1 MSELSSTAAPP
12 PGPGGASTTV
22 APSPGAS
29 GDSHP
34 RHREPPRPG
43 VDPAAPAAAQPPA
56 PAISFAGSLAGL
68 VEGGRIDALVAG
80 DDGAGH
86 PVIRTATATFIAA
99 IAEPL
104 PPRSALTLEIVSVD
118 TIVRAVVTARNGEAL
133 HPPPDIELTLI
144 EVAGPAGAA
153 VAPGPLAAGAEVAAV
168 VLDQA
173 QLPATATAATPP
185 AAALEPGTTLVLR
198 VLGIAPPGAPQAAP
212 PPGPTYAAL
221 LTPPVLAQA
230 AVAPTPQASQPT
242 PSVPAADSGTTGPR
256 LPATPATASG
266 DPPPQPAAVAK
277 PDAAAPAAT
286 TLSTAMTPSTA
297 TPAAA
302 TATPVAATGVPGQI
316 VDVGTDGRVLIQS
329 GLGLLAVDVL
339 GGVERGTTVS
349 LEIVARTSPR
359 PSPTAAIAAP
369 PASIA
374 GGAFAGLIAPWESL
388 KPVIDAIGA
397 AAVPANAPAVANL
410 AAGQGARFAAQVLF
424 MVAALRGGDIRG
436 WLGAEAVRG
445 LERSGRANLI
455 ARLDEESIQLARF
468 LDEPTVGEW
477 RALAIPFLFDG
488 KVEQIRMFMRNRS
501 RRDGEDAEPED
512 VRFVVDLDLSTLGA
526 MQLDGLVHGKRLDLI
541 LRSQTELPASMKRDI
556 ARLFDE
562 ALGTSGMEGSV
573 IVEVSQA
580 FPVSPLDEL
589 RRGAAASGEIV
600 A

>member
-1 MSELSSTAAPP
+1 M
-12 PGPGGASTTV
+12 
-22 APSPGAS
+22 
-29 GDSHP
+29 
-34 RHREPPRPG
+34 
-43 VDPAAPAAAQPPA
+43 
-56 PAISFAGSLAGL
+56 
-68 VEGGRIDALVAG
+68 
-80 DDGAGH
+80 
-86 PVIRTATATFIAA
+86 
-99 IAEPL
+99 
-104 PPRSALTLEIVSVD
+104 
-118 TIVRAVVTARNGEAL
+118 
-133 HPPPDIELTLI
+133 
-144 EVAGPAGAA
+144 
-153 VAPGPLAAGAEVAAV
+153 
-168 VLDQA
+168 
-173 QLPATATAATPP
+173 
-185 AAALEPGTTLVLR
+185 
-198 VLGIAPPGAPQAAP
+198 
-212 PPGPTYAAL
+212 
-221 LTPPVLAQA
+221 
-230 AVAPTPQASQPT
+230 
-242 PSVPAADSGTTGPR
+242 
-256 LPATPATASG
+256 
-266 DPPPQPAAVAK
+266 
-277 PDAAAPAAT
+277 
-286 TLSTAMTPSTA
+286 
-297 TPAAA
+297 
-302 TATPVAATGVPGQI
+302 
-316 VDVGTDGRVLIQS
+316 
-329 GLGLLAVDVL
+329 
-339 GGVERGTTVS
+339 
-349 LEIVARTSPR
+349 
-359 PSPTAAIAAP
+359 
-369 PASIA
+369 
-374 GGAFAGLIAPWESL
+374 FAGLIAPWESL

-512 VRFVVDLDLSTLGA
+512 VRFVVDLDLSALGA